1 MTSQEYIQRLREHLK
16 GFSPEEQEAL
26 IEEINSHI
34 ESGINDPQMGQD
46 EDERK
51 KRLMA
56 ELGSPKELSRG
67 FKGTYRKERFIDFL
81 LILVPYLLYP
91 FLNMFYVSLMPRYSW
106 ADVRLDIL
114 IHLPLVVVGL
124 WRRSALL
131 TLFWTNTLFMQI
143 ITMLL
148 ITRLYFGTF
157 QIVIWLLV
165 ALGLLILLG
174 RIVWQNRHDTLISAF
189 ALLPLIMFG
198 VGSVLAIIHPET
210 GASYRLGP
218 IDKLLL
224 DVYINATGFG
234 GGYLPFYGFLAILGL
249 FFLSMNRNIRWFA
262 LGLYGL
268 VIGLSRNYLNLFD
281 VDQGLMHPL
290 AYSLYAILP
299 LVLVFLGWTFSQSK
313 FQPKFAE

>member
-1 MTSQEYIQRLREHLK
+1 MNQEYIEKLREHLK
-16 GFSPEEQEAL
+16 GFSIEEQEAL

-34 ESGINDPQMGQD
+34 ESSIDDPKMGKD
-46 EDERK
+46 EAERK

-56 ELGSPKELSRG
+56 ELGSPKELGRG
-67 FKGTYRKERFIDFL
+67 FKGTYRKERFIDYL

-91 FLNMFYVSLMPRYSW
+91 LLNMFYVRLMPTYSW

-114 IHLPLVVVGL
+114 IHLPLVVIGL

-131 TLFWTNTLFMQI
+131 TSFWITTLVAQI

-148 ITRLYFGTF
+148 LVGNYYGSFQTGVWITVVLG
-157 QIVIWLLV
+157 LV
-165 ALGLLILLG
+165 ALLG
-174 RIVWQNRHDTLISAF
+174 RIVWQNRHDSLITAF
-189 ALLPLIMFG
+189 AFLPLMMCGIG
-198 VGSVLAIIHPET
+198 TALAIIHPSADT
-210 GASYRLGP
+210 SYTLGQ

-224 DVYINATGFG
+224 DVYINAAGFG
-234 GGYLPFYGFLAILGL
+234 SGYLPFYGFLITLGL

-281 VDQGLMHPL
+281 SDKGLMHPL
-290 AYSLYAILP
+290 AYLLFAILP
-299 LVLVFLGWTFSQSK
+299 LVLVFLGWMLSQSK
-313 FQPKFAE
+313 VQPKFAE

>member
-1 MTSQEYIQRLREHLK
+1 MTQEYIQKLREHLK
-16 GFSPEEQEAL
+16 SFSNEEREAL
-26 IEEINSHI
+26 IEEIRSHI
-34 ESGINDPQMGQD
+34 ESGEDDPKMGGSS
-46 EDERK
+46 DERGK
-51 KRLMA
+51 KLMA
-56 ELGSPKELSRG
+56 ELGSPTDMGKG
-67 FKGTYRKERFIDFL
+67 FKMTYGTERIIDYL
-81 LILVPYLLYP
+81 LIAVPYFLYP
-91 FLNMFYVSLMPRYSW
+91 YLNMLYINLMPRYSW

-114 IHLPLVVVGL
+114 IHLPLVVLGL

-148 ITRLYFGTF
+148 ITPLYFGTF

-174 RIVWQNRHDTLISAF
+174 RIIWQNRHDTLISAL

-210 GASYRLGP
+210 AASYRLGP

-224 DVYINATGFG
+224 DVYINAAGFG

-281 VDQGLMHPL
+281 VDWGLMHPL
-290 AYSLYAILP
+290 AYLLYAILP
-299 LVLVFLGWTFSQSK
+299 LVLVLLGWMLSQSK
-313 FQPKFAE
+313 SQPKFVE